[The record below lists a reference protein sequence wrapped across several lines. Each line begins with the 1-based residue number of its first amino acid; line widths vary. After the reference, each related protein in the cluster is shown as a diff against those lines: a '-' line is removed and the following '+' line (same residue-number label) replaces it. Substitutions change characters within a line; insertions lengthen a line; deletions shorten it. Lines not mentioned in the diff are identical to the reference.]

1 MRIKKKKKKKNQ
13 TKPKEKQKMKNDYR
27 ETSNKTVLTLTWE
40 AENDFEASLGY
51 IMRPCFK
58 KINEKLHRTNRSPLP
73 SS

>member
-1 MRIKKKKKKKNQ
+1 
-13 TKPKEKQKMKNDYR
+13 MKNDYR